1 LNFFKILLQANA
13 MEKSFGK
20 LYGIGVGPGD
30 PDLITLKAIKVLG
43 QVDIVFAAAST
54 KNHHSLA
61 MDVAR
66 PHIPV
71 STPVEL
77 LRFPMTR
84 DRSETRRAWAA
95 NAQRIVAELKAGRNA
110 AFLTLGDSLT
120 YSTFGYLMRF
130 VKANA
135 PHLDVLPVPGI
146 TSYQA
151 AACRLSTT
159 LVEGEGTMMVVSG
172 ATGGDRL
179 RALSQKPETVVFLK
193 AYRNL
198 PDICSAL
205 EESGDYAYCVGV
217 KSCGRPN
224 EEIVADMER
233 LCRQTPDYW
242 TLVIAKKN
250 PSDEPAA
257 E

>member
-1 LNFFKILLQANA
+1 MKNKI
-13 MEKSFGK
+13 GT

-30 PDLITLKAIKVLG
+30 PDLITLKAVKVLG

-54 KNHHSLA
+54 QNHHSLA
-61 MDVAR
+61 MDIAR
-66 PHIPV
+66 PHIPE

-84 DRSETRRAWAA
+84 DKSETRRAWAG
-95 NAQRIVAELKAGRNA
+95 NAQRIVAELEAGRSA

-120 YSTFGYLMRF
+120 YSTFGYLMKF
-130 VKANA
+130 VRAKA

-151 AACRLSTT
+151 AACRLKTA
-159 LVEGEGTMMVVSG
+159 LVEGEGTLMVTSG

-179 RALSQKPETVVFLK
+179 RALSHKPETIVFLK

-198 PDICSAL
+198 ADICSAL
-205 EESGDYAYCVGV
+205 EESGDYPYCVGV
-217 KSCGRPN
+217 KNCGHPS
-224 EEIVADMER
+224 EEIVADMEQ
-233 LCRQTPDYW
+233 LCRQAPDYW
-242 TLVIAKKN
+242 TLIIAKKTA
-250 PSDEPAA
+250 SHESAA

>member
-1 LNFFKILLQANA
+1 
-13 MEKSFGK
+13 MEKSFGT
-20 LYGIGVGPGD
+20 LFGIGVGPGD
-30 PDLITLKAIKVLG
+30 PDLITLKAVKLLG

-61 MDVAR
+61 MDIAR
-66 PHIPV
+66 PHIPQ

-84 DRSETRRAWAA
+84 DKSETRRAWAA
-95 NAQRIVAELKAGRNA
+95 NAQRVVAELEAGRNA

-120 YSTFGYLMRF
+120 YSTFGYLMKF
-130 VKANA
+130 VKSKAA
-135 PHLDVLPVPGI
+135 HLDVQPVPGI

-159 LVEGEGTMMVVSG
+159 LAEGEGSLMVVSG

-179 RALSQKPETVVFLK
+179 RALSQKPDTVVFLK

-198 PDICSAL
+198 TDICSAL
-205 EESGDYAYCVGV
+205 AESGDYPYCVGV
-217 KSCGRPN
+217 KNCGHPS
-224 EEIVADMER
+224 EEIVTDMDR
-233 LCRQTPDYW
+233 LCRQAPDYW

-250 PSDEPAA
+250 TAYEPAA

>member
-1 LNFFKILLQANA
+1 
-13 MEKSFGK
+13 MEKSLGT

-30 PDLITLKAIKVLG
+30 PDLITLKAVKILG
-43 QVDIVFAAAST
+43 RVDIVFAASST

-61 MDVAR
+61 MDIAR
-66 PHIPV
+66 PHIPA

-84 DRSETRRAWAA
+84 DKSATRRAWSA
-95 NAQRIVAELKAGRNA
+95 NARRIVDELEAGRDA

-120 YSTFGYLMRF
+120 YSTFGYLMTF
-130 VKANA
+130 VKARA
-135 PHLDVLPVPGI
+135 PHLGVVPVPGI

-151 AACRLSTT
+151 AACRLNTQ
-159 LVEGEGTMMVVSG
+159 LVEGEGPLVITSG

-179 RALSQKPETVVFLK
+179 RALSRKPETVVFLK

-205 EESGDYAYCVGV
+205 AESGDYPYCVGV
-217 KSCGRPN
+217 KNCSQPN
-224 EEIVADMER
+224 EEIVTDVEQ
-233 LCRQTPDYW
+233 LCKQTPDYW

-250 PSDEPAA
+250 AAHEPAA

>member
-1 LNFFKILLQANA
+1 MKNKL
-13 MEKSFGK
+13 GT

-30 PDLITLKAIKVLG
+30 PDLITLKAIKTLG

-61 MDVAR
+61 MDIAR
-66 PHIPV
+66 PHIPEC
-71 STPVEL
+71 TPVEL

-84 DRSETRRAWAA
+84 DPSETRRAWAA
-95 NAQRIVAELKAGRNA
+95 NAKRIIGELEAGRNA

-120 YSTFGYLMRF
+120 YSTFGYLMKF
-130 VKANA
+130 VKARA
-135 PHLDVLPVPGI
+135 PYLDVLAVPGI

-151 AACRLSTT
+151 AACRLGTT
-159 LVEGEGTMMVVSG
+159 LAEGEGTLMITSG
-172 ATGGDRL
+172 AAGGDRL
-179 RALSQKPETVVFLK
+179 RAISPKPETVVFLK

-205 EESGDYAYCVGV
+205 EESGDYPYCVGV
-217 KSCGRPN
+217 RSCGHPG
-224 EEIVADMER
+224 EEIVTDVEQ
-233 LCRQTPDYW
+233 LCRQAPDYW

-250 PSDEPAA
+250 ASHEPTA

>member
-1 LNFFKILLQANA
+1 MK
-13 MEKSFGK
+13 KSFGTF
-20 LYGIGVGPGD
+20 YGIGVGPGD

-61 MDVAR
+61 MDIAR
-66 PHIPV
+66 PHIPAA
-71 STPVEL
+71 TPVDL
-77 LRFPMTR
+77 LHFPMTR
-84 DRSETRRAWAA
+84 DKSETHRAWSV
-95 NAQRIVAELKAGRNA
+95 NGERIIAELQAGRDA

-120 YSTFGYLMRF
+120 YSTFGYLLKY
-130 VKANA
+130 VKAKA
-135 PHLDVLPVPGI
+135 PHLEVLPVPGI

-151 AACRLSTT
+151 AACRLSTP
-159 LVEGEGTMMVVSG
+159 LVEGEGTLMVVSG
-172 ATGGDRL
+172 VTGGDRL
-179 RALSQKPETVVFLK
+179 RALSEKPETVVFLK

-205 EESGDYAYCVGV
+205 EASGDYQYCVGV
-217 KSCGRPN
+217 KNCGHPG
-224 EEIVADMER
+224 EEVVADMQQ

-250 PSDEPAA
+250 GSHEPAA